1 MPVIFVKRFPV
12 TRSGVTL
19 MAPAKPSANERVYQS
34 RERRRRAG
42 LKRVE
47 VFVPVDQ
54 VDKLKAYAAQL
65 REGLESEAVKEARK
79 LIAKAYKEYRAKCLD
94 NIDIDPEKAGLAD
107 AAVIAAALMHRG
119 NSEAHRL
126 GRMLVKLAQ

>member
-1 MPVIFVKRFPV
+1 M
-12 TRSGVTL
+12 
-19 MAPAKPSANERVYQS
+19 SAANASVNERVYRS
-34 RERRRRAG
+34 RERRRQAG

-65 REGLESEAVKEARK
+65 REGSQSEAVKEARK
-79 LIAKAYKEYRAKCLD
+79 LIAKAYRKFRARCLD
-94 NIDIDPEKAGLAD
+94 NIDVDPEKAELPD

-119 NSEAHRL
+119 NAEAYSLGKRL
-126 GRMLVKLAQ
+126 SRLAR

>member
-1 MPVIFVKRFPV
+1 
-12 TRSGVTL
+12 

-34 RERRRRAG
+34 RERRRQAG

-65 REGLESEAVKEARK
+65 REGSESEAVKEARK
-79 LIAKAYKEYRAKCLD
+79 LIAKAYKKFRAKCLD

-107 AAVIAAALMHRG
+107 AAVVAAALMHRG
-119 NSEAHRL
+119 NSEAYSL
-126 GRMLVKLAQ
+126 GRKLIKLVR